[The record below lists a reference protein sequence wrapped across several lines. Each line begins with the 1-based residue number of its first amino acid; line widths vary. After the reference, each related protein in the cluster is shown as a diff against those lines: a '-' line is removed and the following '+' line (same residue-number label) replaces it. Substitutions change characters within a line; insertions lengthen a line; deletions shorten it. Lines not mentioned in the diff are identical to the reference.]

1 MLSRCRGSSVGIVTK
16 LRAGLSR
23 NRSIPGGGSGRQRQA
38 AVAANTAVNA
48 VLIPTERFRLLLERI
63 AVSQFDAVA

>member
-1 MLSRCRGSSVGIVTK
+1 MLSRCRGSAVAIVTK

-23 NRSIPGGGSGRQRQA
+23 NRSIPGGGSGSGRQRQA

-48 VLIPTERFRLLLERI
+48 VRIPTEPFGLSLEGT
-63 AVSQFDAVA
+63 AVS